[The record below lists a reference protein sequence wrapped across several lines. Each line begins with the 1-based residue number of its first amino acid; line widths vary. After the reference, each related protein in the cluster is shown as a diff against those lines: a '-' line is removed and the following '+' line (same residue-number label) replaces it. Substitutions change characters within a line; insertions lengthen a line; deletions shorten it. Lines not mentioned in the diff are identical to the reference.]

1 MIRNL
6 MQCSLPLMQGARI
19 AAGQRRMVIADGA
32 NKRTPVVS
40 GCCEITGGCIML
52 TLAVSKGGR

>member
-1 MIRNL
+1 
-6 MQCSLPLMQGARI
+6 MQCSLSLMQGARI
-19 AAGQRRMVIADGA
+19 AAGQRRMMIADGA

-52 TLAVSKGGR
+52 TLAVSNGGR